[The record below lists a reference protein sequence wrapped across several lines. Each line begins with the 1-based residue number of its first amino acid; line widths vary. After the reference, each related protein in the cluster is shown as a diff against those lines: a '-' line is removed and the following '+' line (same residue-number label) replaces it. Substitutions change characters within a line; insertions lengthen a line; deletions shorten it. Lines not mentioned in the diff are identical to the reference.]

1 MESPIKFALARNVRR
16 RAPERHGERTRE
28 PLATLTAITV
38 SCSLGII
45 QLTHGYAQAT
55 ETAESAESAQ
65 SDEIGTFTFQIEND
79 LIANADRNYTSGV
92 RIGWTSPGLRNQLP
106 WVGDALEWI
115 YPFDVNADARVGI
128 HMGQSIYTPE
138 DLSES
143 NLNSDDRPY
152 AGWLYAGVSLH
163 AEAEQTILTLPFDTL
178 DKLELDL
185 GMVGPA
191 SLAEQTQ
198 KFVHKYTDSPDPKGW
213 SNQLN
218 NEPGVVVLLERNWRS
233 PAHDFEGTGVQ
244 ADVIPTAGVSLGN
257 VNTSASLGAILRFGQ
272 GLNVDYGP
280 PLIQPNL
287 AGVTFIDRVDAGY
300 AWYIFGGFGGT
311 FVARNI
317 FLDGNTF
324 SDSHSVDKKLLVGSA
339 TAGLAVVVGGARLAL
354 THVWRTR
361 EFDGQKKPDRFGSLS
376 VSVRF

>member
-1 MESPIKFALARNVRR
+1 LGARGCRYLCILAVFAFVRLVQ
-16 RAPERHGERTRE
+16 P
-28 PLATLTAITV
+28 
-38 SCSLGII
+38 
-45 QLTHGYAQAT
+45 
-55 ETAESAESAQ
+55 ETAFADDAADPAADPTPSSDSAPPSTSGPTGDPAPSGQ
-65 SDEIGTFTFQIEND
+65 TGTFTFQIEND

-92 RIGWTSPGLRNQLP
+92 RIGWTSPALRNQLQ

-115 YPFDVNADARVGI
+115 YPFDADADARVGI
-128 HMGQSIYTPE
+128 HLGQSIYTPE
-138 DLSES
+138 DLSKS
-143 NLNSDDRPY
+143 NLIEDDRPY
-152 AGWLYAGVSLH
+152 AGWLYIGVTLN
-163 AEAEQTILTLPFDTL
+163 AEADQEILTMPFDTL

-198 KFVHKYTDSPDPKGW
+198 RFVHKYSDSPDPKGW
-213 SNQLN
+213 DNQLD
-218 NEPGVVVLLERNWRS
+218 NEPGVVLMFERNWRS
-233 PAHDFEGTGVQ
+233 PAHDFGGLPVE
-244 ADVIPTAGVSLGN
+244 ADFIPTAGVSLGN
-257 VNTSASLGAILRFGQ
+257 VNTSASVGSILRFGQ
-272 GLNVDYGP
+272 GLEVDYGP

-287 AGVTFIDRVDAGY
+287 AGVTYIDRVEAGY

-339 TAGLAVVVGGARLAL
+339 TAGLAVAWRGARLAL
-354 THVWRTR
+354 THVWRTK
-361 EFDGQKKPDRFGSLS
+361 EFDGQDQPDRFGSLS